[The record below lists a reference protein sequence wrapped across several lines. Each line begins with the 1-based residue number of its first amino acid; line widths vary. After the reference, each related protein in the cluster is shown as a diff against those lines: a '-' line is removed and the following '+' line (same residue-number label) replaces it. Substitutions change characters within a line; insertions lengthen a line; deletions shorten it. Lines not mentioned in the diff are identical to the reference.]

1 MGLLFITRLHEILF
15 KDILLIQPQR
25 NRNRLFLKKP
35 AIVSV
40 KNVLYGSALVRFTA
54 CPGVKICKS
63 SLHISVSR
71 RGNFVVSSEI
81 F

>member
-1 MGLLFITRLHEILF
+1 MTFCLKISFKSTKQCKTLLSSPREIG
-15 KDILLIQPQR
+15 IGY
-25 NRNRLFLKKP
+25 FLKKP

-40 KNVLYGSALVRFTA
+40 NNVLYASALVRFTA

-71 RGNFVVSSEI
+71 RGNFVVPPEI